1 MKKGQKLIY
10 TERKF
15 SFWLAAAAAMH
26 VLVLFFVLFFQIWD
40 SGRHVKPK
48 IVSVSLVSLPGSGG
62 AATQASS
69 PGPASPSPVTSK
81 AEEAPKPEQLPPVA
95 QKRVQVEVPK
105 QVSVKPPKEIAVE
118 PPKKV
123 LVDPVK
129 PKVIEK
135 PQNINSALERL
146 KQNVDK
152 KTAAMP
158 QPTAGSLNQALA
170 SLQQKVKSNGKPGGT
185 GSGGGVGSSSS
196 SGGRGGGGYGYGG
209 GGNADPYKAQIA
221 SIIQQNWA
229 FSKQLLK
236 NSYGMNVYV
245 RINIVS
251 DGTIRQI
258 VFDKRAPS
266 EYLNNSVKKAL
277 EKSSPLPVL
286 PKGEGSGDVWIG
298 FVFTPEG
305 IE

>member
-1 MKKGQKLIY
+1 MKKGQKLVY
-10 TERKF
+10 TEKKF

-26 VLVLFFVLFFQIWD
+26 VVVLFLVLYFQIWD
-40 SGRHVKPK
+40 SGRHIKPK

-62 AATQASS
+62 AAMQAGS
-69 PGPASPSPVTSK
+69 PGIASPAPVVNK
-81 AEEAPKPEQLPPVA
+81 ADEEPKPETLPPVV
-95 QKRVQVEVPK
+95 QKKAPVETPK
-105 QVSVKPPKEIAVE
+105 QVAVE
-118 PPKKV
+118 PPKKIPAE
-123 LVDPVK
+123 PVK
-129 PKVIEK
+129 PKIVEK
-135 PQNINSALERL
+135 PQNINTALERL

-158 QPTAGSLNQALA
+158 QPSTGVLNKALA
-170 SLQQKVKSNGKPGGT
+170 SLQQKVQSAGKQAGTGNG
-185 GSGGGVGSSSS
+185 GSGGLSS

-245 RINIVS
+245 RINIIS

-277 EKSSPLPVL
+277 EKSSPLPFP
-286 PKGEGSGDVWIG
+286 PKGEALRDIWIG

>member
-1 MKKGQKLIY
+1 MKKGQKLVY

-15 SFWLAAAAAMH
+15 SFWLATAAAMH
-26 VLVLFFVLFFQIWD
+26 VLVFFLAVYFQIWD

-62 AATQASS
+62 AAMPASS
-69 PGPASPSPVTSK
+69 PGPASPASVVKK
-81 AEEAPKPEQLPPVA
+81 AEEEPKQEQLPPAV
-95 QKRVQVEVPK
+95 KKKVPVET
-105 QVSVKPPKEIAVE
+105 PKEVAVE
-118 PPKKV
+118 PPKKIPV
-123 LVDPVK
+123 EPVK
-129 PKVIEK
+129 PKIVEK
-135 PQNINSALERL
+135 PQNINTALERL
-146 KQNVDK
+146 KQTVDK

-158 QPTAGSLNQALA
+158 QPSTGALNKALA
-170 SLQQKVKSNGKPGGT
+170 NLQQKVQTNGKQAGT
-185 GSGGGVGSSSS
+185 GSGGGASTS
-196 SGGRGGGGYGYGG
+196 SGGRGGGGYGYGT
-209 GGNADPYKAQIA
+209 GGNADPYKAKIA

-245 RINIVS
+245 RINIVA

-286 PKGEGSGDVWIG
+286 PKGEPSREVWIG